1 MSKVRPGRIGIVAA
15 SGSGLQEVAV
25 LVHNYGAGISQAI
38 GTGGHDLSEKVGG
51 IMFLQAMDY
60 FTNDPDTDVLVL
72 VSKPPHPTTAKKI
85 YANLPKNK
93 PVVIFFLG
101 GDAEEI
107 KAAGAYAPKTL
118 EEAAIMA
125 VELAKGGKPQGQGR
139 LCASGGG

>member
-1 MSKVRPGRIGIVAA
+1 
-15 SGSGLQEVAV
+15 
-25 LVHNYGAGISQAI
+25 
-38 GTGGHDLSEKVGG
+38 
-51 IMFLQAMDY
+51 MDY

-125 VELAKGGKPQGQGR
+125 VELAKGGKPQVKDIVAEDKAAFAHLAAAER
-139 LCASGGG
+139 RCV